1 MSVFNK
7 PGEYYPVIKL
17 KGKQDTDLEGVN
29 EGDVFWEVVCENKS
43 ILDVKTQTEAE
54 IVSRLVR
61 IEKLL
66 KGKKQ

>member
-1 MSVFNK
+1 MSILNK
-7 PGEYYPVIKL
+7 VGEYYPVIKK
-17 KGKQDTDLEGVN
+17 KGYQDTDLEGVN
-29 EGDVFWEVVCENKS
+29 EGDEFWEVVCENKG

-66 KGKKQ
+66 KRKKR